1 MRFGEEL
8 WCAPAHNALLRLQE
22 TELHLMESMKRWMA
36 QRARS
41 ERDFSGQL
49 HQMAAML
56 ERQSRPP
63 AADYISQL
71 HKSWGVLVGQTESLS
86 RVMRERSEDLQDGP
100 MSKLTLLIKD
110 KQQLRKSYGE
120 QWSLL
125 SQEHSKVTQSDV
137 EKQKLGYK
145 QAVREAAAARRK
157 YQEAGKGKERE
168 RARERLVRA
177 TQRQQQLHNEYV
189 LVLRAAAVQQQQHY
203 GRLQPGLLSGLQGL
217 QQEMVLILKEI
228 LQEYFDMSS
237 LLHYE
242 VVQIHSEMSAALSSI
257 DPYTEYESF
266 IQQNR
271 SVGEVPSLPDPDWV
285 VLEDVEMLSP
295 GELKL
300 TEFTVES
307 LQHRLT
313 ALEEELMG
321 VAVGLGGQQASVE
334 QLEHDLEVAKDCS
347 PAGGQRVY
355 QFSKRQLL
363 EEFRQQV
370 ALSMGRR
377 ARLEAQRQALEQAF
391 HVLGSR
397 EPPPGLLPEEEPC
410 PGAPANTSEEKNS
423 STLLSM
429 DGILTHLGG
438 LFRPRYQLPPAQEAV
453 PEVERPLE
461 KQAWYH
467 GVIPRLEVQELLRGD
482 GEFLVRRSQGKAE
495 NVLSVHWAGS
505 CRHFLIQQNNNLY
518 RLDKE
523 QFATVPL
530 LINHLIS
537 SGQTVTAK
545 TDIFLKTPV
554 VKDKWVLEHDDVI
567 LGPSIGRGN
576 FGEVYSGRLRFDNM
590 AVAVKACREDLPPE
604 TKKRFLMEARILKQ
618 YEHPNIVRLI
628 GVCTQQ
634 QPIYIIMELVQG
646 GDFLSFVR
654 AADRS
659 LPPGLLVTMVAD
671 IASGMD
677 YLENRKCIHRDLA
690 ARNCLVGEQHV
701 VKISDFG
708 MSREEEDG
716 VYSATGGLR
725 QVPVKWTAPEALNY
739 GRYTTESDVWS
750 FGVVLWETFSRGM
763 TPYTSMSNQQTRDEL
778 ERGYRMPAPPACPP
792 EVYRLMQS
800 CWQTEPRNRPSFRE
814 LMEQL
819 AELRL

>member
-271 SVGEVPSLPDPDWV
+271 YPPVPT
-285 VLEDVEMLSP
+285 
-295 GELKL
+295 G
-300 TEFTVES
+300 T
-307 LQHRLT
+307 HRYPPVHT
-313 ALEEELMG
+313 STH
-321 VAVGLGGQQASVE
+321 Q
-334 QLEHDLEVAKDCS
+334 
-347 PAGGQRVY
+347 VY

-410 PGAPANTSEEKNS
+410 PGAPANTS
-423 STLLSM
+423 
-429 DGILTHLGG
+429 
-438 LFRPRYQLPPAQEAV
+438 
-453 PEVERPLE
+453 
-461 KQAWYH
+461 
-467 GVIPRLEVQELLRGD
+467 
-482 GEFLVRRSQGKAE
+482 
-495 NVLSVHWAGS
+495 
-505 CRHFLIQQNNNLY
+505 NLY

>member
-125 SQEHSKVTQSDV
+125 SQEHSKSDV

-266 IQQNR
+266 IQ

-307 LQHRLT
+307 LQH
-313 ALEEELMG
+313 
-321 VAVGLGGQQASVE
+321 
-334 QLEHDLEVAKDCS
+334 
-347 PAGGQRVY
+347 RVY

-410 PGAPANTSEEKNS
+410 PGAPANTS
-423 STLLSM
+423 
-429 DGILTHLGG
+429 
-438 LFRPRYQLPPAQEAV
+438 LPPAQEAV